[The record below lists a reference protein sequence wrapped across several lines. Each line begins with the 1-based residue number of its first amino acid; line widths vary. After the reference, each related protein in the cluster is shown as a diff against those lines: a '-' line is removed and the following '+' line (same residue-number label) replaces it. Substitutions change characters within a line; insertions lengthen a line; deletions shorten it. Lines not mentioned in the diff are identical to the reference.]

1 MQSKTKTQNLEE
13 RDRAQSK
20 YRTHMLGVWHWLCH
34 QYTEFFLNSASAT
47 KKDHQIVEKGEQV
60 LFPARHGEGE
70 STCSRDSFFQSS
82 GKLGNVTG
90 LDVGQGLCKLV
101 WGGTSDTQVRIMN
114 MLFIRHVCR
123 KWQRFSS
130 VSGDFSIIM
139 TCQ

>member
-20 YRTHMLGVWHWLCH
+20 YRTHMLGVWYWLCH

-47 KKDHQIVEKGEQV
+47 KNDHQIGERASRFYSQPGMEKERA
-60 LFPARHGEGE
+60 LALK
-70 STCSRDSFFQSS
+70 TASF
-82 GKLGNVTG
+82 TG

-101 WGGTSDTQVRIMN
+101 WGGTSDTQVQIMN